1 MKRISMT
8 KEWNEKDLEKMEPS
22 EIAATL
28 NFYRSKVI
36 ALQRDARLESLLG
49 KEPKHVYSVFSDWG
63 SYDDWGRTLEKVFS
77 DEDDAKKYV
86 EEFEKNIENIKSLI
100 PKDPT
105 KEESFWEKENVS
117 EIYTKVVDEYLEL
130 RNKAELDYYKSIG
143 KDYLSDTN
151 VIDFYHAEDFNRC
164 VIEKSELN

>member
-1 MKRISMT
+1 MT

-28 NFYRSKVI
+28 NFYRSRVI
-36 ALQRDARLESLLG
+36 ALQRDARLESLLD

-77 DEDDAKKYV
+77 DEDAAKKYA
-86 EEFEKNIENIKSLI
+86 EEFEKNIEHIKSLI

-105 KEESFWEKENVS
+105 KEESFWLKPDVS
-117 EIYTKVVDEYLEL
+117 EIYSKVVDEYLEL
-130 RNKAELDYYKSIG
+130 RNKAELDYYESIG
-143 KDYLSDTN
+143 KDYLSDTD
-151 VIDFYHAEDFNRC
+151 VIDFYTVESFNRC
-164 VIEKSELN
+164 VIEKKELN